1 MEAER
6 RKEEGRE
13 PVIWKEEEK
22 EKTGKWMIVEL
33 QELAMRKRLVH

>member
-13 PVIWKEEEK
+13 PVIWKEE